1 MVGHLT
7 MALPNPLTGLS
18 LRTALTAQTRERPP
32 LIEGLLHEKT
42 SVLISSD
49 AGVGKSTLVTQL
61 FVQASIGQP
70 IFGLFPVVRPLVV
83 YYLMSERDAWEPLER
98 MKRLESHVPFQETN
112 LIIDAECVGLTLTK
126 APHFDLMLNR
136 VLSHHPDVIAIDPI
150 YGFFEGGVGGDEV
163 AIRVGRFATMLM
175 KQSSKSVGVLL
186 WHHNV
191 KNTKQPNG
199 EGKLVEK
206 D

>member
-61 FVQASIGQP
+61 FLQASIAQP
-70 IFGLFPVVRPLVV
+70 IFGLFPVVRPLSI
-83 YYLMSERDAWEPLER
+83 YYLMSERDVWEPLDR
-98 MKRLESHVPFQETN
+98 MKRLESYVPFQDAN

-126 APHFDLMLNR
+126 SHHFDLMVARILA
-136 VLSHHPDVIAIDPI
+136 HQPDVIAIDPI
-150 YGFFEGGVGGDEV
+150 YGFFEGGMGGDEV
-163 AIRVGRFATMLM
+163 AIRV
-175 KQSSKSVGVLL
+175 
-186 WHHNV
+186 
-191 KNTKQPNG
+191 
-199 EGKLVEK
+199 
-206 D
+206 